1 VVLEV
6 PDTDMQLRYTFR
18 SDACWTLIKIVDPAF
33 GTAFP
38 GEAPPAKTTTSPDAA
53 SRTRN

>member
-1 VVLEV
+1 
-6 PDTDMQLRYTFR
+6 MQLRYTFR